1 MSKIIPFRA
10 AGTRRA
16 RKLHSERTRLPPAC
30 QSSDEEGM
38 VAIRLKDG
46 TWKTITG
53 SNLEMDVEYCD
64 GVPYLVV
71 RVRR

>member
-1 MSKIIPFRA
+1 MSKIIPLRA

-16 RKLHSERTRLPPAC
+16 RKLHSERTRLPPAY
-30 QSSDEEGM
+30 QPSDEEGI

-53 SNLEMDVEYCD
+53 SNLELDVEYRE
-64 GVPYLVV
+64 GVPYLIV
-71 RVRR
+71 RARR